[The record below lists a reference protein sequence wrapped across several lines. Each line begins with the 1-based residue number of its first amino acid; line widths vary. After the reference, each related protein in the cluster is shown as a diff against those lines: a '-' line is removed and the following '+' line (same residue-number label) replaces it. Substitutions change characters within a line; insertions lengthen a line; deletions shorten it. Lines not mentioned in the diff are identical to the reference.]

1 LKLLLDTHVLLWWLD
16 DAPMSRAAHSAIAR
30 ASNIV
35 CVSAASAWEIGLK
48 VGLGKLRAPDDLAGR
63 LKTERFSPLSV
74 TIAHGLAVA
83 DLPSLHGDPFDR
95 LLVAQ
100 ARLENLTLVT
110 RDERLA
116 GYGVDILA
124 A

>member
-1 LKLLLDTHVLLWWLD
+1 MKLLLDTHVLLWWLE
-16 DAPMSRAAHSAIAR
+16 DAPLSRPAHAAISR

-35 CVSAASAWEIGLK
+35 CVSAASAWEIGIK
-48 VGLGKLRAPDDLAGR
+48 AALGRLRAPDDLVSRVQA
-63 LKTERFSPLSV
+63 ERFAPLSV
-74 TIAHGLAVA
+74 TIAHGLAVGS
-83 DLPSLHGDPFDR
+83 LPTLHGDPFDR

-100 ARLENLTLVT
+100 ARYEGLTLVT

-116 GYGVDILA
+116 EYGVPVLA